1 MTFSMLDRCGRKS
14 RLSVEKWDRGW
25 QPPERIG
32 ARRRGEKRT
41 RAGRCDCAPPS
52 DVVALWRKL
61 RTKQYFHRSR
71 LFVLFLTSRVP
82 LFPSKYAG
90 PIGAGLYNEGHA
102 GKLAKRA
109 DNWDRC
115 YFPDAPTMILVRKN
129 APRHRIS
136 NLYRFYRLFFFSH
149 RAFRFFERRCLHR
162 QHWRSS
168 KMRFLKVEI
177 PFFCFS

>member
-25 QPPERIG
+25 QPSERIG
-32 ARRRGEKRT
+32 ARRKGEKRT

-71 LFVLFLTSRVP
+71 LFVLFLTCRVL
-82 LFPSKYAG
+82 LFPSEYTG
-90 PIGAGLYNEGHA
+90 SIGAAGLYNEGHA

-115 YFPDAPTMILVRKN
+115 YFPDAPTMILVREN
-129 APRHRIS
+129 APRHRVS
-136 NLYRFYRLFFFSH
+136 NFVSILSPSFLFFSP
-149 RAFRFFERRCLHR
+149 RVSLLSETMPV
-162 QHWRSS
+162 SS
-168 KMRFLKVEI
+168 TSKIVQDTL
-177 PFFCFS
+177 P